1 LEKDTE
7 ERKCRIAINVGNPML
22 ITQSIPMR
30 ELGGSMNDADQGNPY
45 SARIL
50 SVLTRNRASRA
61 SSTVMLEF
69 ARNRGNGRMNMR
81 KIWIIMSGGEPVEV
95 RTKEYDGII
104 AMPTRKQARQVAN
117 KLNAMDWDTD
127 YTVKGIEVH

>member
-1 LEKDTE
+1 
-7 ERKCRIAINVGNPML
+7 
-22 ITQSIPMR
+22 
-30 ELGGSMNDADQGNPY
+30 
-45 SARIL
+45 
-50 SVLTRNRASRA
+50 
-61 SSTVMLEF
+61 
-69 ARNRGNGRMNMR
+69 MNMR